1 MKMEHYKISKLLN
14 YASLSKFVT
23 KKRFEVNDLSS
34 GQYSDS
40 ENKRFKTSILR
51 SDLCDYSDAHIV
63 VKGRISVIDYNANNP
78 EKKLIFKNNAP
89 FRSCMLKINNTF
101 IDNTED
107 LDFVMPMYN
116 LLEYNDNYFMA
127 SGSLWNYRRDEV
139 NENANKNNANNYRIN
154 NNKIITSIYF
164 MYKTKIIE
172 SMSNDNNTLDAEV
185 IVSLKYF
192 SIFWRSLDLPL
203 ITCEIELNLK
213 RTKTC
218 VITEICKTPELL
230 ANPNAN
236 SPNHLNQATATTGAT
251 FQINNAK
258 LYVSVVTLSIN
269 DNIKILEN
277 VKQGF
282 KRIISWKKIRSEITK
297 QPKRF

>member
-1 MKMEHYKISKLLN
+1 MQIIQK
-14 YASLSKFVT
+14 
-23 KKRFEVNDLSS
+23 
-34 GQYSDS
+34 
-40 ENKRFKTSILR
+40 
-51 SDLCDYSDAHIV
+51 
-63 VKGRISVIDYNANNP
+63 
-78 EKKLIFKNNAP
+78 KKLIFKNNAP

-127 SGSLWNYRRDEV
+127 SGSLWNYCRNEV
-139 NENANKNNANNYRIN
+139 NENANKNHANNYRIN

-185 IVSLKYF
+185 IVPLKYF
-192 SIFWRSLDLPL
+192 SIFWRSLDSPL

-213 RTKTC
+213 WTKTC
-218 VITEICKTPELL
+218 VITEICKTPEVL

-236 SPNHLNQATATTGAT
+236 SPNHLNQATVTTGAT
-251 FQINNAK
+251 FQTNNAK